1 MKCNYLNLLG
11 HWSEEC
17 WKVCMIYQDP
27 DQVDTWQQ
35 LLEIIFDLILWEVYW
50 CSQIRMI
57 SCTDYHTIIFF
68 SLETSPIH
76 RSYLMRSAGFHLLS
90 SIPLCL
96 MSHWFLIDNENLFSS
111 LITHALM
118 NSRHGICLTSIRS
131 SHSDTYTQ
139 DSSWPQK
146 NIVCLRWSPKPSL
159 RSPGR

>member
-1 MKCNYLNLLG
+1 MLESLYDISGSRSGWDMAAAAGDHLWFNLMTSVL
-11 HWSEEC
+11 
-17 WKVCMIYQDP
+17 VFTDP
-27 DQVDTWQQ
+27 YDF
-35 LLEIIFDLILWEVYW
+35 LYRLP
-50 CSQIRMI
+50 
-57 SCTDYHTIIFF
+57 YHSVF